1 MNRSSRMTSHER
13 RQPVGLWLL
22 AAGLLCS
29 SARAQSGPGKE
40 AQADTSGT
48 HPTVRPNVIPI
59 DRAIVRFS
67 APEGAGRERP
77 YFIYERELS
86 FEARLVALADVTF
99 EVKEKEPFR
108 RHHLQT
114 ALERRIAETL
124 LAALPIDPP
133 LSDATVSNQI
143 QIAQNMIW
151 DSCGGRTRVS
161 AAATAE
167 GISSLEQRAFF
178 RRRALASLYL
188 HQMVAPMLVP
198 SQLEL
203 RRAHQSGQ
211 GPLPNQ
217 PFEVAEPLLRR
228 WYVERNLRVAVTS
241 YYQNA
246 RSRLN
251 ISYL

>member
-1 MNRSSRMTSHER
+1 MTKHARLHMVSS
-13 RQPVGLWLL
+13 WLL
-22 AAGLLCS
+22 VAGLLS
-29 SARAQSGPGKE
+29 VATRAQSETDAAPRS
-40 AQADTSGT
+40 T
-48 HPTVRPNVIPI
+48 VIPV
-59 DRAIVRFS
+59 DRAVVRFS
-67 APEGAGRERP
+67 VPEGPGRERP
-77 YFIYERELS
+77 YFIYGRELA
-86 FEARLVALADVTF
+86 FEARLVALADVAF

-133 LSDATVSNQI
+133 LSDATISSQI
-143 QIAQNMIW
+143 QAAQNMIW
-151 DSCGGRTRVS
+151 DGCGGRAQVS
-161 AAATAE
+161 AAASAE

-198 SQLEL
+198 SLLEL

-228 WYVERNLRVAVTS
+228 WFVERNLRAAVTS

-246 RSRLN
+246 RSRL
-251 ISYL
+251 SLTYL